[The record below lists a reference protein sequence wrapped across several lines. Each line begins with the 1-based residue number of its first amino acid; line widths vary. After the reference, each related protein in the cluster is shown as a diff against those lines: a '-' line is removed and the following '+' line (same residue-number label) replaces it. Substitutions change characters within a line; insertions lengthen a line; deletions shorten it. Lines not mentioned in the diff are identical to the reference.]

1 MTDIDG
7 RMNAWHGADIHP
19 EMASKFLKGDEAQPI
34 RSIEDFAE
42 WEPFM
47 DEKMKRDHEG
57 MKKLMSWS
65 GFGKDPGDRQL
76 VEDWYKHVS
85 TPKSADD
92 PRWGYIESKKQKA

>member
-1 MTDIDG
+1 
-7 RMNAWHGADIHP
+7 MNAWHGADIHP